1 MSEIMDFENKCSQTL
16 VFEDEYSEYI
26 GSPGVNPVELI
37 RSRIRNVEGYEW
49 LTASTRTLQSGHGY
63 ISPKNDD
70 EILNEF
76 RELMKKSKFNN
87 ITIKAGKIISGKMLF
102 YPVEPMFT
110 RNYIRTK
117 NKFKLKILKFSENHK
132 INVKNKK
139 EVGLIV
145 RVFDSL
151 SELKKHTNKEY
162 REAFGIF
169 RKTRK
174 KRG

>member
-1 MSEIMDFENKCSQTL
+1 MSEIMELENKSNQVL
-16 VFEDEYSEYI
+16 VFEVDSNEYI
-26 GSPGVNPVELI
+26 CSPGVNPVELI
-37 RSRIRNVEGYEW
+37 RSRIRNVEGAES
-49 LTASTRTLQSGHGY
+49 LSASTGTLQSGHGY
-63 ISPKNDD
+63 ISPENAD
-70 EILNEF
+70 EKLNEF
-76 RELMKKSKFNN
+76 HKLMEKMESNN

-110 RNYIRTK
+110 RSYIRTK
-117 NKFKLKILKFSENHK
+117 NKFKLKILKFSKNHK